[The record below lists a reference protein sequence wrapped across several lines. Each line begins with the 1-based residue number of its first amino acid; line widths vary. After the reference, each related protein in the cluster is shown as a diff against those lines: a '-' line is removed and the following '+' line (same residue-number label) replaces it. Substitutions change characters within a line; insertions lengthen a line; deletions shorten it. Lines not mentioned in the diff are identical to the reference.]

1 MSVILIPVVLGVYTL
16 AYVSGHFIR
25 ICIKNTNNHNEE
37 TSMIVANPIRYRTV
51 ATQVSATPV
60 ELENE
65 EIVNIITIDPDGNI
79 IEQLSTV

>member
-1 MSVILIPVVLGVYTL
+1 MNVILIPVVLGVYTL
-16 AYVSGHFIR
+16 AYAIGSLGR
-25 ICIKNTNNHNEE
+25 ICIKNINDEE

-65 EIVNIITIDPDGNI
+65 EVVNIITIDPDGNI
-79 IEQLSTV
+79 IEELSSV